1 MKTNTNKYIILRKL
15 HKKTQEILLMIL
27 VLLKLIKLLIEIL
40 KQF

>member
-1 MKTNTNKYIILRKL
+1 MNKTTKYGFIRKL